1 MKKIF
6 LLALS
11 FFAYTGFAQTVL
23 WDGETATNG
32 VWPDGSPVTVD
43 NPEKDGVNTS
53 DKCLKFTM
61 TNDSKVIKINF
72 IENVQTKLN
81 GSTRVSLMIRKPV
94 NENVKI
100 ELSNPWDGS
109 DDYWEK
115 VAAYY
120 SGNGKWQK
128 VVFDFA
134 SNPAFD
140 CPGLIS
146 ITAQTADVTEA
157 QDVYIDNIVLE
168 PATTV
173 NGKLLSD
180 VEDGSLTG
188 NVKLTGA
195 WMKGDC
201 SNPDDWEQRYDYDD
215 FDALKAKLSPS
226 VTSIDM
232 TQDVVLKDAYN
243 AFLDVNPNII
253 VYADEAVNGDN
264 VAINGVAGNVVIKH
278 DGTFSI
284 PTGFTA
290 KRVTVEKPLA
300 AGYNALVLPFDV
312 KAEELGAEALSKCTG
327 VSGDGADKTV
337 MLADAETVAA
347 NTPMVTKGAK
357 EAQSL
362 MFDEKEFKAASAAPA
377 SGEFKGA
384 YAPQSADGLWLIG
397 GDGTFSKG
405 AEGAQVTAFDAC
417 WDVPGAASLRLETST
432 GITGVEADGG
442 QMVDVYTIGGVKVR
456 TAEASTAL
464 DGLAK
469 GVYIVAGKK
478 YVVR

>member
-32 VWPDGSPVTVD
+32 VWADGAPSVVD

-53 DKCLKFTM
+53 DRCIKFTM
-61 TNDSKVIKINF
+61 TNDSKIIKIKFADN
-72 IENVQTKLN
+72 IQTKLN
-81 GSTRVSLMIRKPV
+81 GSTRVSLMIKKPV
-94 NENVKI
+94 DQNVQI
-100 ELSNPWDGS
+100 ELSDPWDSSTG
-109 DDYWEK
+109 YWEK
-115 VAAYY
+115 VAAWY
-120 SGNGKWQK
+120 GGGGKWQK

-134 SNPAFD
+134 SNPTFD
-140 CPGLIS
+140 RPGLIS

-168 PATTV
+168 PATKV
-173 NGKLLSD
+173 NGKLLSE
-180 VEDGSLTG
+180 VADGSLSG

-201 SNPDDWEQRYDYDD
+201 QNANGEWKQYDYDD
-215 FDALKAKLSPS
+215 FAALKAKLSPS

-312 KAEELGAEALSKCTG
+312 KAEELGAEALSTCTD

>member
-23 WDGETATNG
+23 WDGETAANG
-32 VWPDGSPVTVD
+32 VWPDGSPATVD

-61 TNDSKVIKINF
+61 TNDSKIIKIKF
-72 IENVQTKLN
+72 ADNVQTNLN
-81 GSTRVSLMIRKPV
+81 GSTRVSLMIKKPV
-94 NENVKI
+94 DQNVQI
-100 ELSNPWDGS
+100 ELSDPWDGS
-109 DDYWEK
+109 TDYWEK
-115 VAAYY
+115 VAAWY
-120 SGNGKWQK
+120 GGGGKWQK
-128 VVFDFA
+128 IVFDFA
-134 SNPAFD
+134 TNPAFD
-140 CPGLIS
+140 RPGLIS

-157 QDVYIDNIVLE
+157 QEVYIDNIVIE
-168 PATTV
+168 PATRV
-173 NGKLLSD
+173 DGKLLSE
-180 VEDGSLTG
+180 VAAGSLSG

-201 SNPDDWEQRYDYDD
+201 QKVDSKWERYEYDD

-232 TQDVVLKDAYN
+232 TENVVLKDAYN

-264 VAINGVAGNVVIKH
+264 VAINDVANNVVIKQ
-278 DGTFSI
+278 GGAFGI

-290 KRVTVEKPLA
+290 KNVTVEKALA

-312 KAEELGAEALSKCTG
+312 TAAELGAEALSTCTG

-337 MLADAETVAA
+337 MLADAKTVAA

-362 MFDEKEFKAASAAPA
+362 VFGEKEFKATPAAPA
-377 SGEFKGA
+377 SGEFKGV
-384 YAPQSADGLWLIG
+384 YAPQDAKDMWLIG

-405 AEGAQVTAFDAC
+405 AEGEQVTAFGAY

-456 TAEASTAL
+456 TVEAATAL

>member
-23 WDGETATNG
+23 WNGDTAEKG
-32 VWPDGSPVTVD
+32 VWGDGSPEVVD

-61 TNDSKVIKINF
+61 TNDSKIVKIKF
-72 IENVQTKLN
+72 ADNVQTKLN

-100 ELSNPWDGS
+100 ELSNPWDDS
-109 DDYWEK
+109 ADYWEK

-180 VEDGSLTG
+180 VEGGSLTG

-195 WMKGDC
+195 WMRGDC
-201 SNPDDWEQRYDYDD
+201 SNPDDWEKYEYDD
-215 FDALKAKLSPS
+215 FAALKAKLSPS

-232 TQDVVLKDAYN
+232 TEDVVLKGAYN
-243 AFLDVNPNII
+243 PFYGVNRNII
-253 VYADEAVNGDN
+253 VYADEAVNDDN
-264 VAINGVAGNVVIKH
+264 VVVNGTAEKVVLSP
-278 DGTFSI
+278 DYTFSI

-290 KRVTVEKPLA
+290 KSVTVEKPLA

-312 KAEELGAEALSKCTG
+312 TAAELGAEALSTCTG
-327 VSGDGADKTV
+327 VSGDGTDKTV
-337 MLADAETVAA
+337 MLADAETVTA
-347 NTPMVTKGAK
+347 NTPMVAKGAK

-362 MFDEKEFKAASAAPA
+362 VFSEKVFAATPATPA
-377 SGEFKGA
+377 SGEFKGV
-384 YAPQSADGLWLIG
+384 YAPQSAAGLWLIG
-397 GDGTFSKG
+397 GDGTFSKD
-405 AEGAQVTAFDAC
+405 AEGAQVTAFGAY

-456 TAEASTAL
+456 TAEAATAL

>member
-23 WDGETATNG
+23 WDGETAANG
-32 VWPDGSPVTVD
+32 VWVDGSPEVVD

-61 TNDSKVIKINF
+61 TNDSKIVKIKF
-72 IENVQTKLN
+72 ADNVQTKLN

-94 NENVKI
+94 DQNVKI
-100 ELSNPWDGS
+100 ELSDPWDGS
-109 DDYWEK
+109 AGYWEK
-115 VAAYY
+115 VAAWY
-120 SGNGKWQK
+120 GGGGKWQK

-134 SNPAFD
+134 TNPAFD

-146 ITAQTADVTEA
+146 ITAQDNEVSGS

-168 PATTV
+168 PATKV
-173 NGKLLSD
+173 DGKLLSE
-180 VEDGSLTG
+180 VAAGSLTD

-201 SNPDDWEQRYDYDD
+201 QNADGTWTEYKYDD
-215 FDALKAKLSPS
+215 FAALKAKLSSS

-253 VYADEAVNGDN
+253 VFSDEYVDGNN
-264 VAINGVAGNVVIKH
+264 VAVGGVASNVVIKQ

-290 KRVTVEKPLA
+290 KSVTVEKPLA

-312 KAEELGAEALSKCTG
+312 KAEELGAEALSTCTS
-327 VSGDGADKTV
+327 VSGDGTDKTV
-337 MLADAETVAA
+337 MLADAEKVEA

-362 MFDEKEFKAASAAPA
+362 VFGEKVFKATTATQA
-377 SGEFKGA
+377 SGEFKGV
-384 YAPQSADGLWLIG
+384 YAPQSAAGLWLIG

-405 AEGAQVTAFDAC
+405 GDGDQVTAFGAY
-417 WDVPGAASLRLETST
+417 WDVLGAASLRLETST

-456 TAEASTAL
+456 TAEAATAL

>member
-23 WDGETATNG
+23 WDGDNVNG
-32 VWPDGSPVTVD
+32 EIWDGLNREVVD
-43 NPEKDGVNTS
+43 NPDKNGINTS
-53 DKCLKFTM
+53 EKCLKITV
-61 TNDSKVIKINF
+61 TGSENSTIKIPL
-72 IENVQTKLN
+72 TDLDTSMK
-81 GSTRVSLMIRKPV
+81 GSKRVSLMIKKPQT
-94 NENVKI
+94 ENVQV
-100 ELSNPWDGS
+100 ELEHTVDGQKVQ
-109 DDYWEK
+109 EK
-115 VAAYY
+115 VIAWYD
-120 SGNGKWQK
+120 GNDTWKK
-128 VVFDFA
+128 LVFDYSKNA
-134 SNPAFD
+134 EFD
-140 CPGLIS
+140 NPGLIIINTQKDR
-146 ITAQTADVTEA
+146 ITGSQE
-157 QDVYIDNIVLE
+157 VYIDNVVIE
-168 PATTV
+168 PATKV
-173 NGKLLSD
+173 DGKLLSE
-180 VEDGSLTG
+180 VENGSLTD
-188 NVKLTGA
+188 NIKLTGA
-195 WMKGDC
+195 WMQGDC
-201 SNPDDWEQRYDYDD
+201 TNVTSGEIKNPYND

-232 TQDVVLKDAYN
+232 REDVVLKDACY
-243 AFLDVNPNII
+243 AFFDVNPNII
-253 VYADEAVNGDN
+253 VYAAEAVNDDN
-264 VAINGVAGNVVIKH
+264 VVVNGTAEKVVLSP
-278 DGTFSI
+278 DYTFSI

-290 KRVTVEKPLA
+290 KSVTVEKPLA
-300 AGYNALVLPFDV
+300 AGYNALVLPFNV
-312 KAEELGAEALSKCTG
+312 TAAELGADALSTCTG

-337 MLADAETVAA
+337 MLADAEKVEA

-362 MFDEKEFKAASAAPA
+362 VFGEKAFKAAPAAPA
-377 SGEFKGA
+377 SGEFKGV
-384 YAPQSADGLWLIG
+384 YAPQDAKDMWLIG

-405 AEGAQVTAFDAC
+405 AEGAQVTAFDAY

-456 TAEASTAL
+456 TAEAATAL

>member
-23 WDGETATNG
+23 WNGETATNG

-134 SNPAFD
+134 SNPTFD
-140 CPGLIS
+140 RPGLIS

-168 PATTV
+168 PATKV
-173 NGKLLSD
+173 NGKLLSE
-180 VEDGSLTG
+180 VADGSLSG

-201 SNPDDWEQRYDYDD
+201 QNANGEWKRYDYDD
-215 FDALKAKLSPS
+215 FTALKAKLSPY

-264 VAINGVAGNVVIKH
+264 VAINGVAGNVVIK
-278 DGTFSI
+278 
-284 PTGFTA
+284 
-290 KRVTVEKPLA
+290 
-300 AGYNALVLPFDV
+300 
-312 KAEELGAEALSKCTG
+312 
-327 VSGDGADKTV
+327 
-337 MLADAETVAA
+337 
-347 NTPMVTKGAK
+347 
-357 EAQSL
+357 Q
-362 MFDEKEFKAASAAPA
+362 
-377 SGEFKGA
+377 
-384 YAPQSADGLWLIG
+384 
-397 GDGTFSKG
+397 DGTFSKG
-405 AEGAQVTAFDAC
+405 AEGAQVTAFGAY

>member
-1 MKKIF
+1 MKKNF

-23 WDGETATNG
+23 WDGDTAEKG
-32 VWPDGSPVTVD
+32 VWVDGSPEIVD

-61 TNDSKVIKINF
+61 TNDSKIVKIKF
-72 IENVQTKLN
+72 ADNVQTKLN

-94 NENVKI
+94 NQNVQI
-100 ELSNPWDGS
+100 ELSDPWDNS
-109 DDYWEK
+109 DGYWK
-115 VAAYY
+115 KTAAWY
-120 SGNGKWQK
+120 GGGGKWQK

-134 SNPAFD
+134 TNGVFD
-140 CPGLIS
+140 RPGLIS
-146 ITAQTADVTEA
+146 ITAQTANVDGS

-168 PATTV
+168 PATMV
-173 NGKLLSD
+173 DGKLLSE
-180 VEDGSLTG
+180 VADGSLTG

-201 SNPDDWEQRYDYDD
+201 QNADGDWNRYDYDD
-215 FDALKAKLSPS
+215 FAALKAKLSPS

-264 VAINGVAGNVVIKH
+264 VVINDVAGNVVIKQ

-290 KRVTVEKPLA
+290 KSVTVEKPLA

-312 KAEELGAEALSKCTG
+312 TASELGAEALYTCTG

-362 MFDEKEFKAASAAPA
+362 VFGEKEFKATTATPA
-377 SGEFKGA
+377 SDEFKDV
-384 YAPQSADGLWLIG
+384 YAPQDAKDMWLIG

-405 AEGAQVTAFDAC
+405 GDGDQVTAFGAY

-456 TAEASTAL
+456 TAEAATAL

>member
-32 VWPDGSPVTVD
+32 VWADGAPSVVD

-53 DKCLKFTM
+53 DKCIRFTM
-61 TNDSKVIKINF
+61 TNDSKIIKIKF
-72 IENVQTKLN
+72 ADNVQTKLN
-81 GSTRVSLMIRKPV
+81 GSTRVSLMIKKPV
-94 NENVKI
+94 AENVQI
-100 ELSNPWDGS
+100 ELSDPWDGS
-109 DDYWEK
+109 TGYWEK

-120 SGNGKWQK
+120 NGSGKWQK

-201 SNPDDWEQRYDYDD
+201 SNPDDWERYDYDD
-215 FDALKAKLSPS
+215 FAALKTKLSPS

-232 TQDVVLKDAYN
+232 TEDVVLKDAYN

-264 VAINGVAGNVVIKH
+264 VVINSVANNVVIKQ
-278 DGTFSI
+278 DGAFSI

-290 KRVTVEKPLA
+290 KSVTVEKPLS

-312 KAEELGAEALSKCTG
+312 TAAELGAEALSTCTG
-327 VSGDGADKTV
+327 VSGDGGEKTV
-337 MLADAETVAA
+337 VLADAETVTA
-347 NTPMVTKGAK
+347 NTPMVVKGAK
-357 EAQSL
+357 EATGL
-362 MFDEKEFKAASAAPA
+362 VFAEKTFKATPAAPA
-377 SGEFKGA
+377 SGEFKGV
-384 YAPQSADGLWLIG
+384 YAPQSAKDMWRIG

-405 AEGAQVTAFDAC
+405 AGDAQVTAFGAY
-417 WDVPGAASLRLETST
+417 WDVPGATALSLGTST

-442 QMVDVYTIGGVKVR
+442 QKVDVYTIGGVKVR
-456 TAEASTAL
+456 TAEAATAL

>member
-32 VWPDGSPVTVD
+32 VWADGAPSVVD

-53 DKCLKFTM
+53 DKCIRFTM
-61 TNDSKVIKINF
+61 TNDSKIIKIKF
-72 IENVQTKLN
+72 ADNVQTKLN
-81 GSTRVSLMIRKPV
+81 GSTRVSLMIKKPV
-94 NENVKI
+94 AENVQI
-100 ELSNPWDGS
+100 ELSDPWDGS
-109 DDYWEK
+109 TGYWEK

-120 SGNGKWQK
+120 NGSGKWQK

-201 SNPDDWEQRYDYDD
+201 SNPDDWERYDYDD
-215 FDALKAKLSPS
+215 FAALKTKLSPS

-232 TQDVVLKDAYN
+232 TEDVVLKDAYN

-264 VAINGVAGNVVIKH
+264 VVINSVANNVVIKQ
-278 DGTFSI
+278 DGAFSI

-290 KRVTVEKPLA
+290 KSVTVEKPLS

-312 KAEELGAEALSKCTG
+312 TAAELGAEALSTCTG
-327 VSGDGADKTV
+327 VSGDGGEKTV
-337 MLADAETVAA
+337 VLADAETVTA
-347 NTPMVTKGAK
+347 NTPMVVKGAK
-357 EAQSL
+357 EATGL
-362 MFDEKEFKAASAAPA
+362 VFGKKAFKATTATPT
-377 SGEFKGA
+377 SGEFKGV
-384 YAPQSADGLWLIG
+384 YAPQSAAGLWLIG

-405 AEGAQVTAFDAC
+405 ADGAQVTAFGAY

-464 DGLAK
+464 DGLEK

>member
-23 WDGETATNG
+23 WDGETVANG
-32 VWPDGSPVTVD
+32 VWVDGAPSVVD
-43 NPEKDGVNTS
+43 NPEKDGVNAS
-53 DKCLKFTM
+53 DKCIKFTM
-61 TNDSKVIKINF
+61 TNDNKFIKINF

-100 ELSNPWDGS
+100 ELSNPWDDS
-109 DDYWEK
+109 ADYWEK

-146 ITAQTADVTEA
+146 ITAQTADVTKA

-188 NVKLTGA
+188 NIKLTGA

-201 SNPDDWEQRYDYDD
+201 SNPDDWEKYEYDD
-215 FDALKAKLSPS
+215 FAALKAKLSPS

-232 TQDVVLKDAYN
+232 TEDVVLKDAYN

-253 VYADEAVNGDN
+253 VYADEAVNGKN
-264 VAINGVAGNVVIKH
+264 VVINGVASNVVIKQ

-290 KRVTVEKPLA
+290 KSVTVEKSLV

-312 KAEELGAEALSKCTG
+312 TAEELGAEALLTCTG

-337 MLADAETVAA
+337 MLADAEKVAA
-347 NTPMVTKGAK
+347 NTPMVTKEANG
-357 EAQSL
+357 AQSL
-362 MFDEKEFKAASAAPA
+362 VFGEKAFKATTATPAP
-377 SGEFKGA
+377 GEFKGV
-384 YAPQSADGLWLIG
+384 YAPQSAAGLWLIG
-397 GDGTFSKG
+397 GDGTFSKAADG
-405 AEGAQVTAFDAC
+405 DQVTAFGAY

-456 TAEASTAL
+456 TAEAATAL